1 MFGYHRKSK
10 CCPAHLTMDEP
21 CCGFFG
27 SSQEQIKERGRFS
40 LRFNIGDP
48 VQRTAVE
55 LLELQPPHSKS
66 QYIANALA
74 YYNANFADDPQPVK
88 VAPPVIDRTT
98 IEAIV
103 REIMRQE
110 TQHSNVSS
118 DKRVGSKTEPVL
130 PSIQQPAPDYELQ
143 QGE

>member
-1 MFGYHRKSK
+1 MNICIASK
-10 CCPAHLTMDEP
+10 
-21 CCGFFG
+21 
-27 SSQEQIKERGRFS
+27 QKERSRFS

-55 LLELQPPHSKS
+55 LLELQPPHSIS

-143 QGE
+143 QGEKLEIDDATRDMIFSTMAAFRKG

>member
-1 MFGYHRKSK
+1 MAKR
-10 CCPAHLTMDEP
+10 
-21 CCGFFG
+21 
-27 SSQEQIKERGRFS
+27 ERGRFS

-103 REIMRQE
+103 KEIMRNE
-110 TQHSNVSS
+110 TQHADISS
-118 DKRVGSKTEPVL
+118 DKRVGAKTEPVL
-130 PSIQQPAPDYELQ
+130 PSSQQMPAPDYELQ
-143 QGE
+143 QGEKLKIDDATRDMIFSTMAAFRKG

>member
-1 MFGYHRKSK
+1 MAK
-10 CCPAHLTMDEP
+10 
-21 CCGFFG
+21 
-27 SSQEQIKERGRFS
+27 KERGRFS

-66 QYIANALA
+66 QYIAN
-74 YYNANFADDPQPVK
+74 FADDPQPVK

-103 REIMRQE
+103 REIMRNE
-110 TQHSNVSS
+110 TQHADVSS
-118 DKRVGSKTEPVL
+118 DKRVGAKIEPVL
-130 PSIQQPAPDYELQ
+130 PSSQQMPAPDYELQ
-143 QGE
+143 QGEKLEIDDATRDMIFSTMAAFRKG

>member
-1 MFGYHRKSK
+1 MNICIASK
-10 CCPAHLTMDEP
+10 
-21 CCGFFG
+21 
-27 SSQEQIKERGRFS
+27 QKERSRFS

-98 IEAIV
+98 MHPRFPLDGQIHTKIRDNNRGV
-103 REIMRQE
+103 RWHLNNIQLN
-110 TQHSNVSS
+110 TIQK
-118 DKRVGSKTEPVL
+118 KR
-130 PSIQQPAPDYELQ
+130 
-143 QGE
+143 